1 MNILDKRNAFSL
13 QQNKA
18 VFVALRISELRELKK
33 FGPWKLIENFLILVL
48 HCGK

>member
-1 MNILDKRNAFSL
+1 MNIQDKRNAISL

-18 VFVALRISELRELKK
+18 VLVALRISELRELKNL
-33 FGPWKLIENFLILVL
+33 GLWKLIENFLILDL